1 MGNSNG
7 KPVVLTDEVN
17 LNHFRLLRVVGK
29 GAFGKVRIVE
39 RRDTG
44 LTFALKYIRKDEVV
58 RSESVRNIIRERRM
72 LEHLNHPFVCN
83 LRYSFQDME
92 YLYIVVDL
100 MNGGDLRFHITRKT
114 FTEEA
119 VRFWIAEL
127 GCALRHIHGQGIVHR
142 DVKPDNVL
150 LDSEGHVHLADFNVA
165 SDYTPGKQLTSKSG
179 TLAYLA
185 PEVYIGRG
193 YCTEVDWWSLGVL
206 FYECIYNKR
215 PFEANSHDALAQSII
230 RADPPFPVTA
240 PPVTMVCLHA
250 ISSLLEKDKTVRI
263 GAAGFGTFTDNP
275 FFRDIDFEAL
285 ERKEIE
291 PVFCP
296 SSEKTNFDATY
307 DLEELLLEEAPLE
320 ARARK
325 QKPRAELREDATQQE
340 IRADE
345 LHRMIETM
353 FVPFN
358 YNIIPDDR
366 TPVPPTDSPVAGAL
380 PQQCAP
386 SEKDAPTEPLTNRQR
401 HELSRS
407 IPTPRS
413 QTPASG
419 SRTRSSAHSPDGSP
433 PLPVAALSSHFA
445 APGYSPGVGEY
456 VALPP
461 PPPPPPTSEP
471 TQNAQRLHKSRTVR
485 YEDTT
490 PTTTPT
496 PPTLSHRSSHH
507 RPRGSTRSTSMG
519 GGVQVVLNEQGSW
532 SDMANASQGMVE
544 EVQAQAALTAAAAG
558 GGGKPAGMLGF
569 LSRKKGRERSPKG
582 GKQRERGVLGKEGAR
597 HVISHG

>member
-39 RRDTG
+39 RKDTG
-44 LTFALKYIRKDEVV
+44 LTFALKYIRKEEVV

-72 LEHLNHPFVCN
+72 LEHLNHPFLCN

-100 MNGGDLRFHITRKT
+100 MNGGDLRFHISRKT

-119 VRFWIAEL
+119 VRFWMAEL
-127 GCALRHIHGQGIVHR
+127 GCALRYIHGQGIVHR

-150 LDSEGHVHLADFNVA
+150 LDSDGHVHLADFNVA
-165 SDYTPGKQLTSKSG
+165 SDFTPNRQLTSKSG

-185 PEVYIGRG
+185 PEVYVGRG
-193 YCTEVDWWSLGVL
+193 YLSEVDWWSLGVT

-215 PFEANSHDALAQSII
+215 PFEANHHDALAQAIVK
-230 RADPPFPVTA
+230 ADPAFPVTS
-240 PPVTMVCLHA
+240 PPVSMPCLHA
-250 ISSLLEKDKTVRI
+250 ISSLLEKDKTQRI
-263 GAAGFGTFTDNP
+263 GAGGWTTYTDNP
-275 FFRDIDFEAL
+275 FFRELDFEAL

-340 IRADE
+340 VRADE
-345 LHRMIETM
+345 LHKMIETM
-353 FVPFN
+353 FEPFN
-358 YNIIPDDR
+358 Y
-366 TPVPPTDSPVAGAL
+366 TLLPPERSPVSTADPPPDATV
-380 PQQCAP
+380 P
-386 SEKDAPTEPLTNRQR
+386 SPSRQKGEQEAEGSSRRHRPEKQ
-401 HELSRS
+401 RS

-413 QTPASG
+413 QTPKST
-419 SRTRSSAHSPDGSP
+419 SRTQSSTHSQNGSP
-433 PLPVAALSSHFA
+433 PLPAVILSGN
-445 APGYSPGVGEY
+445 APGQASSPPQQEY
-456 VALPP
+456 F
-461 PPPPPPTSEP
+461 PPTSDP
-471 TQNAQRLHKSRTVR
+471 NSKTKQVKPAQKQVQ
-485 YEDTT
+485 
-490 PTTTPT
+490 
-496 PPTLSHRSSHH
+496 HRSRKIRYDETTSMPSAAAPQRSH
-507 RPRGSTRSTSMG
+507 RPRGAARSTSMG

-532 SDMANASQGMVE
+532 SEMANQSQGMVTPTDDKNVRSE
-544 EVQAQAALTAAAAG
+544 
-558 GGGKPAGMLGF
+558 KPAGMLGF
-569 LSRKKGRERSPKG
+569 LSRKKGRDRSPKAV
-582 GKQRERGVLGKEGAR
+582 KEKERGVLGKEGAR
-597 HVISHG
+597 VVISHG

>member
-7 KPVVLTDEVN
+7 KPLVLTDEVN

-39 RRDTG
+39 RKDTG

-72 LEHLNHPFVCN
+72 LEHLNHPFLVN

-92 YLYIVVDL
+92 YLYLVVDL
-100 MNGGDLRFHITRKT
+100 MNGGDLRFHISRKT

-127 GCALRHIHGQGIVHR
+127 GCALRYVHKQGIVHR

-165 SDYTPGKQLTSKSG
+165 SDFTPGKPLTSKSG

-185 PEVYIGRG
+185 PEVYVGKG
-193 YCTEVDWWSLGVL
+193 YYSEVDWWSLGVL

-215 PFEANSHDALAQSII
+215 PFEANHHDALAQAIVK
-230 RADPPFPVTA
+230 ADPPFPVTS
-240 PPVTMVCLHA
+240 PPVSMPCLHA
-250 ISSLLEKDKTVRI
+250 ISSLLEKNKSLRI
-263 GAAGFGTFTDNP
+263 GAASWETFTDNP
-275 FFRDIDFEAL
+275 FFREIDFEAL
-285 ERKEIE
+285 ERKEYE

-353 FVPFN
+353 FEPFN
-358 YNIIPDDR
+358 YTTVPQDR
-366 TPVPPTDSPVAGAL
+366 SPILSTSTAEPTTS
-380 PQQCAP
+380 
-386 SEKDAPTEPLTNRQR
+386 S
-401 HELSRS
+401 
-407 IPTPRS
+407 
-413 QTPASG
+413 
-419 SRTRSSAHSPDGSP
+419 SSASRNRSATRSPDGSP
-433 PLPVAALSSHFA
+433 PLPAAALEMGATVTGPVST
-445 APGYSPGVGEY
+445 EY
-456 VALPP
+456 FPPRTSDPSTKLPS
-461 PPPPPPTSEP
+461 TSEP
-471 TQNAQRLHKSRTVR
+471 MNGPTRVIR
-485 YEDTT
+485 YEDTIAQVT
-490 PTTTPT
+490 PKT
-496 PPTLSHRSSHH
+496 S
-507 RPRGSTRSTSMG
+507 RPRGAMRSTSQG

-532 SDMANASQGMVE
+532 SDMANQSQGMVGQNDQGRNE
-544 EVQAQAALTAAAAG
+544 R
-558 GGGKPAGMLGF
+558 PSGMLGF
-569 LSRKKGRERSPKG
+569 LRKSKGRDRSPKA
-582 GKQRERGVLGKEGAR
+582 KEKERGVLGKEGAR
-597 HVISHG
+597 VIISHG

>member
-39 RRDTG
+39 RKDTG

-72 LEHLNHPFVCN
+72 LEHLNHPFLCN

-100 MNGGDLRFHITRKT
+100 MNGGDLRFHISRKT

-127 GCALRHIHGQGIVHR
+127 GCALRYIHKQGIVHR

-165 SDYTPGKQLTSKSG
+165 SDITPGKPLTSKSG

-185 PEVYIGRG
+185 PEVYSGKG
-193 YCTEVDWWSLGVL
+193 YYSEVDWWSLGVL
-206 FYECIYNKR
+206 FYECIYNRR
-215 PFEANSHDALAQSII
+215 PFEANHHDALAQAIV
-230 RADPPFPVTA
+230 RADPPFPVTS
-240 PPVTMVCLHA
+240 PPVSMPCLHA
-250 ISSLLEKDKTVRI
+250 ISSLLEKNKHLRI
-263 GAAGFGTFTDNP
+263 GAAGWETFTDNP
-275 FFRDIDFEAL
+275 FFREIDFVAL
-285 ERKEIE
+285 EHKEYE
-291 PVFCP
+291 PIFCP

-353 FVPFN
+353 FEPFN
-358 YNIIPDDR
+358 YTAVPQDR
-366 TPVPPTDSPVAGAL
+366 SPVASVTGSPNTTKSSTRSARDRDL
-380 PQQCAP
+380 DPNYARQQGL
-386 SEKDAPTEPLTNRQR
+386 EKT
-401 HELSRS
+401 RS
-407 IPTPRS
+407 VPTPRS
-413 QTPASG
+413 NTPGSV
-419 SRTRSSAHSPDGSP
+419 SRTRSSTHSPDGSP
-433 PLPVAALSSHFA
+433 PLPAAALEIGVAVSH
-445 APGYSPGVGEY
+445 PSEY
-456 VALPP
+456 PI
-461 PPPPPPTSEP
+461 PPTSEP
-471 TQNAQRLHKSRTVR
+471 SPYANPDPRETGRSRPMRFENPANAA
-485 YEDTT
+485 
-490 PTTTPT
+490 PP
-496 PPTLSHRSSHH
+496 PPTNRGYQQHRQ
-507 RPRGSTRSTSMG
+507 RGSTRSTSQG

-532 SDMANASQGMVE
+532 TDMANQSQAMVADE
-544 EVQAQAALTAAAAG
+544 ARRAER
-558 GGGKPAGMLGF
+558 PSGMLGF
-569 LSRKKGRERSPKG
+569 LSRKKGRDRSPKA
-582 GKQRERGVLGKEGAR
+582 KEKERGVLGKEGAR
-597 HVISHG
+597 VIISHG

>member
-7 KPVVLTDEVN
+7 KPVILTDEVN

-39 RRDTG
+39 RKDTG
-44 LTFALKYIRKDEVV
+44 VTFALKYIRKDEVV

-72 LEHLNHPFVCN
+72 LEHLNHPFLCN

-100 MNGGDLRFHITRKT
+100 MTGGDLRFHISRKT

-127 GCALRHIHGQGIVHR
+127 GCALRYVHRQGIVHR

-150 LDSEGHVHLADFNVA
+150 LDTEGHVHLADFNVA
-165 SDYTPGKQLTSKSG
+165 SDITPGKPLTSKSG

-185 PEVYIGRG
+185 PEVYSGKG
-193 YCTEVDWWSLGVL
+193 YYSEVDWWSLGVL

-215 PFEANSHDALAQSII
+215 PFEANHHDQLAQAII
-230 RADPPFPVTA
+230 KADPPFPVTS
-240 PPVTMVCLHA
+240 PPVTMPCLHA
-250 ISSLLEKDKTVRI
+250 ISSLLEKNRSLRI
-263 GAAGFGTFTDNP
+263 GATGFETFTDNP

-285 ERKEIE
+285 ERKEYE

-325 QKPRAELREDATQQE
+325 QKPRAELRDDATQQE

-353 FVPFN
+353 FEPFN
-358 YNIIPDDR
+358 YTVVPQDR
-366 TPVPPTDSPVAGAL
+366 SPVASQAGS
-380 PQQCAP
+380 PP
-386 SEKDAPTEPLTNRQR
+386 GPTGQTP
-401 HELSRS
+401 SRS
-407 IPTPRS
+407 DERSNMINPTATPRAQSRHPRSVPTPRS
-413 QTPASG
+413 QTPG
-419 SRTRSSAHSPDGSP
+419 SATRTARSSTHSPDGSP
-433 PLPVAALSSHFA
+433 PLPSVVLDYSS
-445 APGYSPGVGEY
+445 G
-456 VALPP
+456 
-461 PPPPPPTSEP
+461 PTSEP
-471 TQNAQRLHKSRTVR
+471 REYFPRPSSDPSVAQALQQIIPPDSRQLHRIKTVR
-485 YEDTT
+485 YEEQ
-490 PTTTPT
+490 
-496 PPTLSHRSSHH
+496 PPMPSPVPSSKSH
-507 RPRGSTRSTSMG
+507 RPRGSQRSTSQS
-519 GGVQVVLNEQGSW
+519 GGVQVVLNEHGSW
-532 SDMANASQGMVE
+532 SDMANQSQGLVQPHE
-544 EVQAQAALTAAAAG
+544 EQRRQE
-558 GGGKPAGMLGF
+558 KPSGMLGF
-569 LSRKKGRERSPKG
+569 LSRKKGRDRSPKA
-582 GKQRERGVLGKEGAR
+582 KEKERGVLGKEGAR
-597 HVISHG
+597 VIISSG

>member
-1 MGNSNG
+1 MGNTNG

-39 RRDTG
+39 SKDTG

-72 LEHLNHPFVCN
+72 LEHLNHPFLCN

-92 YLYIVVDL
+92 YLYIVLDL

-127 GCALRHIHGQGIVHR
+127 GCALRYIHRQRIVHR

-165 SDYTPGKQLTSKSG
+165 SDYTPNKPLTSKSG

-185 PEVYIGRG
+185 PEVYAGRG
-193 YCTEVDWWSLGVL
+193 YGPEVDWWSLGVL

-215 PFEANSHDALAQSII
+215 PFEANHQEQLGQSII
-230 RADPPFPVTA
+230 KAEPPFPVTM
-240 PPVTMVCLHA
+240 PPVSMPCLHA
-250 ISSLLEKDKTVRI
+250 ISSLLEKDRAQRI
-263 GAAGFGTFTDNP
+263 GAAGFRTFTDNP
-275 FFRDIDFEAL
+275 FFREIDFEIL
-285 ERKEIE
+285 EAKGVE

-325 QKPRAELREDATQQE
+325 QKPRAELRDDATPQE

-353 FVPFN
+353 FEPFN
-358 YNIIPDDR
+358 YTLAPESR
-366 TPVPPTDSPVAGAL
+366 SPVTTTASPASASASS
-380 PQQCAP
+380 PRRYAR
-386 SEKDAPTEPLTNRQR
+386 SERDRSAENTSQQR
-401 HELSRS
+401 HRQPETSRS

-413 QTPASG
+413 QTPGSS
-419 SRTRSSAHSPDGSP
+419 SRTLSTTHTPDGSP
-433 PLPVAALSSHFA
+433 PLPAAALTTNFA
-445 APGYSPGVGEY
+445 V
-456 VALPP
+456 
-461 PPPPPPTSEP
+461 PPTSHPQSDYLPSVTSHPSVPHVPGSSHQLAELP
-471 TQNAQRLHKSRTVR
+471 RLQQTRTVR
-485 YEDTT
+485 YEDTIS
-490 PTTTPT
+490 PTMT
-496 PPTLSHRSSHH
+496 SSSQVRSH

-532 SDMANASQGMVE
+532 SEMANASQGMVTPGSE
-544 EVQAQAALTAAAAG
+544 Q
-558 GGGKPAGMLGF
+558 KFDRPNGMLGF
-569 LSRKKGRERSPKG
+569 LGRKKGRDRSPKG
-582 GKQRERGVLGKEGAR
+582 KPKERGVIGKEGAR
-597 HVISHG
+597 VVISHG